1 MALLLMVTE
10 IQVTGL
16 TANAQTLGQETSIYD
31 VIENEGSENETMVEE
46 SADESSSAI
55 ETESETVEEQSSVE
69 ETASETQE
77 TTAVE
82 GTETGT
88 TVEESVEETVEIEEE
103 TLSVEET
110 EETSVAVDADE
121 ESDDSEAKEV
131 AITSLKYHMTISNH
145 DNLESFDWVVQA
157 KETDS
162 VSKTVELTEDG
173 DYAVEFTFDT
183 ITGMQ
188 NLGYIDSKEWVDN
201 SEVIKDVYKDSNIIV
216 KINKITVNNTYDLVY
231 KSTPELSVSS
241 NGLANIWGATAG
253 EIICGTEDNS
263 AYLSL
268 DGGEDAASYDDNIIK
283 FYVKS
288 EDKDTE
294 NDVVIEAQPITSLKY
309 HMTIADVGETA
320 SFTWIVQAVNADSQ
334 EKEIS
339 LTSDSNEYDVEF
351 EFDSV
356 TGMQNLGYIKQD
368 ENSSLTVTITKITVN
383 DSYELTYES
392 APVLKANSDWEN
404 GLAHIWGAA
413 AGERICGNDSA
424 YLANNEGKTAIT
436 LYVLK
441 DSTGDDDPVITD
453 TASLNFVK
461 EMGSGWNL
469 GNSFEGY
476 DTDETATDFY
486 EEAWGNPKVTQE
498 LLKAVYAKGY
508 RTIRIPFTIW
518 KRYEVNETA
527 GDNEIKYEIKKEWLE
542 RYKEV
547 VDWAVKDGFH
557 VIINIHHDSGWLKY
571 WDGDKSSEEYRKYT
585 DFWKQLAEY
594 MADEPEQVAFETINE
609 PTFEETGSITAQQK
623 LDDINRAAYDIIRA
637 TEGNATRMIVV
648 PTIVTKFEEKY
659 SEPLYNFI
667 QGLNDENVVATVHY
681 YSEWVYSANLGKTS
695 FDEVLWQNDGVD
707 YTARDAA
714 DNMMKIINDQFVK
727 NGIGVIV
734 GEYGLLGYDASEGC
748 LETGEELKYYEYMN
762 YLDSQNDGVCLVFWD
777 NGSGIDRNDTEDYS
791 WKKPEVGK
799 MLEAS
804 MNGRSS
810 YATGSDNLYFAE
822 AVTEDVEI
830 PLTLNGNTFSS
841 IEGLTEGT
849 DYTYDSATSTVTLKK
864 DYINTK
870 FAAKSGYGTFATL
883 VMKFSSGA
891 DWNEYLIK
899 YAAPVIDS
907 AEGTKADGIKIP
919 VTFNGSRVRR
929 VTAYQASGKVGPHS
943 DWWDYLQ
950 YDGAF
955 GVDYENGTFNLLN
968 GFFADSTV
976 KDGLTKVKVEF
987 YDGQIAYFWLTIDGD
1002 KVSSNPDMAVNT
1014 DEISASEIICLYAG
1028 ETEIPSQYLNMPE
1041 GGSVYGTWVEEGT
1054 TMVTLEE
1061 CWPPKLIF
1069 DTKAYDNFVGGGIRL
1084 CYMDVEKYVNVSFGI
1099 KDAPVVDAVEVEAA
1113 KSQKVTVSNL
1123 AEDAKLSYK
1132 ISDTS
1137 IATVNADGEV
1147 TGVSE
1152 GSTVITVTVEQ
1163 YNRTD
1168 DFEAAIT
1175 VTTAKSDDK
1184 EDDKNNDK
1192 DDDKNDNKDDEEVV
1206 TPEEGVLPEDIPADG
1221 IPEGLWIAGIKAE
1234 GYTYTGTAIKP
1245 EVRVYDGETRLKAG
1259 QDYTISYKN
1268 NTKVNDATNVQK
1280 APTITVKGKGNYAG
1294 KETATFKIIQAD
1306 LGDSSVIAEDIL
1318 LAYNKKVQKKVP
1330 TVTYNGKKLAN
1341 KKDFTVEYTSKGDDA
1356 YKTVGEYEV
1365 VLTAKPNGNFT
1376 GTKTV
1381 KLIITDSTLIS
1392 KVSVKK
1398 IKDQIYKGTAITPDL
1413 TINYKGTPLEKGT
1426 DYEVSY
1432 ENNIEIGTATVTI
1445 KGIGNYAGTKKVTF
1459 KITGESLKKAAIS
1472 GVTDKVYNGKA
1483 QTQTLAV
1490 SLNGEPLIE
1499 GTNYTV
1505 TYADNKNVGKAT
1517 VTVTGKGAY
1526 TGTVK
1531 KTFKIT
1537 AYDLKADFEKKIS
1550 GYENEITVKYLKGG
1564 NKPEIS
1570 LTFDGTALVAG
1581 TDYTVSYKNNKAV
1594 TTSETTQMPTMTIKG
1609 KGNFAGTLTK
1619 TFSIDSKALTDAQS
1633 PVTISVADVGDADKA
1648 GKYISKPV
1656 LTDADGK
1663 KLVAGKDYDKTIVYT
1678 LEDGTELNSK
1688 SSVEAGKNVK
1698 VTVTGIGAYSGTIEA
1713 VYRVAENSFSKAK
1726 VTISGQKYTGKAVT
1740 LDKDDITVKIGK
1752 KELEYGTDYEI
1763 DADSYSNNVK
1773 KGTATVTVVG
1783 KGSYGG
1789 MKTAKFKIVS
1799 KDFTWFWNLFN

>member
-1 MALLLMVTE
+1 MKQTRKILSFVMALLLLVTE

-16 TANAQTLGQETSIYD
+16 TANANTLGQETSIYD
-31 VIENEGSENETMVEE
+31 VIENEGSENETVVEE

-55 ETESETVEEQSSVE
+55 ETETDALEEQSTVEETV
-69 ETASETQE
+69 SETQE

-82 GTETGT
+82 ENETET

-110 EETSVAVDADE
+110 EEASVAVDAENTADE
-121 ESDDSEAKEV
+121 SEMTTE
-131 AITSLKYHMTISNH
+131 AITSITYYMTVANSG
-145 DNLESFDWVVQA
+145 D
-157 KETDS
+157 
-162 VSKTVELTEDG
+162 LTSIPFKAQDAGWNTEEQTITLNGDG
-173 DYAVEFTFDT
+173 DYSVKLSFDST
-183 ITGMQ
+183 AGMK
-188 NLGYIDSKEWVDN
+188 NLGYIDTKV
-201 SEVIKDVYKDSNIIV
+201 
-216 KINKITVNNTYDLVY
+216 
-231 KSTPELSVSS
+231 
-241 NGLANIWGATAG
+241 
-253 EIICGTEDNS
+253 
-263 AYLSL
+263 
-268 DGGEDAASYDDNIIK
+268 
-283 FYVKS
+283 
-288 EDKDTE
+288 
-294 NDVVIEAQPITSLKY
+294 NDVVT
-309 HMTIADVGETA
+309 D
-320 SFTWIVQAVNADSQ
+320 
-334 EKEIS
+334 
-339 LTSDSNEYDVEF
+339 EF
-351 EFDSV
+351 KD
-356 TGMQNLGYIKQD
+356 
-368 ENSSLTVTITKITVN
+368 SSLTVTITKITVN
-383 DSYELTYES
+383 DTYDLVYETAPVLDVNSNALANIWGVAAGVKICGTSDAYLASEDVLADDSTTGKNDNVIKLYVKDENSGDESENTTEAITSIKYEVTVADRGSLTEFTWIAVGNSWEKYTSNVTLTDDDEYTIELTLNSEQGLKNLGYIDPIENSEMTVTVNKLVVNGYELTYET
-392 APVLKANSDWEN
+392 APVLSTVDGSNCLANIWNSADGVKICSSDN
-404 GLAHIWGAA
+404 
-413 AGERICGNDSA
+413 A
-424 YLANNEGKTAIT
+424 YLALDAGDESTEEDDVIK
-436 LYVLK
+436 LYVQ
-441 DSTGDDDPVITD
+441 SQPEEIITD

-461 EMGSGWNL
+461 AMGSGWNL
-469 GNSFEGY
+469 GNSLDGFDADLNVEDGG
-476 DTDETATDFY
+476 EN
-486 EEAWGNPKVTQE
+486 AWGNPDVTE
-498 LLKAVYAKGY
+498 DLIKAVKAKGY
-508 RTIRIPFTIW
+508 DSIRIPFTVHR
-518 KRYEVNETA
+518 RYTVNENAGENDYKYVINTA
-527 GDNEIKYEIKKEWLE
+527 WLA
-542 RYKEV
+542 RYKEI
-547 VDWAVKDGFH
+547 VDWAVAEDLY
-557 VIINIHHDSGWLKY
+557 VMIDIHHDSWVWLEY
-571 WDGDKSSEEYRKYT
+571 WDGNTSSEEYRMFT
-585 DFWKQLAEY
+585 DFWKQLAAY
-594 MADEPEQVAFETINE
+594 MAEEPTDKVCFETINE
-609 PTFEETGSITAQQK
+609 PTFEATGNISAQDK
-623 LDDINRAAYDIIRA
+623 LDAINRAAYEVIRGI
-637 TEGNATRMIVV
+637 TGNEQRVIVF
-648 PTIVTKFEEKY
+648 PTMLTDYTKG
-659 SEPLYNFI
+659 EPVYNLI
-667 QGLNDENVVATVHY
+667 KELDDEYIVATVHY
-681 YSEWVYSANLGKTS
+681 YSEWVYSANLGKTG
-695 FDEVLWQNDGVD
+695 FDEVLWPNDGVD

-714 DNMMKIINDQFVK
+714 DKMMKTINDQFVK

-762 YLDSQNDGVCLVFWD
+762 YLASQNDGVCLVFWD
-777 NGSGIDRNDTEDYS
+777 NGSGIDRNDTTDYS

-841 IEGLTEGT
+841 IEGLTFGT
-849 DYTYDSATSTVTLKK
+849 DYTYDSTTETVTLKK
-864 DYINTK
+864 EYINK
-870 FAAKSGYGTFATL
+870 QFAAMSGYGTFATL

-907 AEGTKADGIKIP
+907 AEGTKTDGIKIP

-929 VTAYQASGKVGPHS
+929 VTAYQASGKVGPNS
-943 DWWDYLQ
+943 DWWDYLK
-950 YDGAF
+950 YDSAF

-968 GFFADSTV
+968 EFFADSTV

-1002 KVSSNPDMAVNT
+1002 KVSSNPDMAVDT

-1054 TMVTLEE
+1054 TMVTLDG
-1061 CWPPKLIF
+1061 WPSKLIF
-1069 DTKAYDNFVGGGIRL
+1069 DTKAYDNFVGGGIKL

-1099 KDAPVVDAVEVEAA
+1099 KDAPVVETLEVEVA
-1113 KSQKVTVSNL
+1113 KSQKVTVNNL

-1175 VTTAKSDDK
+1175 VTAAKSDDK
-1184 EDDKNNDK
+1184 EDDKN
-1192 DDDKNDNKDDEEVV
+1192 DNKDDEEAV

-1221 IPEGLWIAGIKAE
+1221 IPEGLWIAGIKAD

-1268 NTKVNDATNVQK
+1268 NTKVNDAATAK
-1280 APTITVKGKGNYAG
+1280 TAPTITVKGKGNYAG
-1294 KETATFKIIQAD
+1294 KETATFKITQAD

-1318 LAYNKKVQKKVP
+1318 LAYNKKIQKKVP

-1341 KKDFTVEYTSKGDDA
+1341 KKDFTVSYPSEGNDA
-1356 YKTVGEYEV
+1356 YKAVGEYEV
-1365 VLTAKPNGNFT
+1365 VLTAKANGNFT

-1381 KLIITDSTLIS
+1381 KLVITNSTLLS

-1398 IKDQIYKGTAITPDL
+1398 IQNQTYTGNTITPELTISYKGTA
-1413 TINYKGTPLEKGT
+1413 LEQGK

-1432 ENNIEIGTATVTI
+1432 ANNIEIGTATVTI
-1445 KGIGNYAGTKKVTF
+1445 KGIGNYAGAKKVTF

-1490 SLNGEPLIE
+1490 SLNGKTLTE
-1499 GTNYTV
+1499 GTDYTL

-1537 AYDLKADFEKKIS
+1537 AYDLKADSEKKID
-1550 GYENEITVKYLKGG
+1550 GYETEITVKYLKGG

-1594 TTSETTQMPTMTIKG
+1594 TTSETTKMPTMTIKG
-1609 KGNFAGTLTK
+1609 KGNFTGTLTK
-1619 TFSIDSKALTDAQS
+1619 TFSINSKALTDAQS
-1633 PVTISVADVGDADKA
+1633 PVTISVADVGDADRA

-1678 LEDGTELNSK
+1678 LENGTELNSK
-1688 SSVEAGKNVK
+1688 SIVEAGKNVK

-1726 VTISGQKYTGKAVT
+1726 VTISGQEYTGKAVT

-1763 DADSYSNNVK
+1763 VADSYSNNVK
-1773 KGTATVTVVG
+1773 KGTATVTVIG